1 LVEIIAEAEE
11 TKIREQLD
19 IQLLREGFWGVAI
32 ESKKVAFLM
41 EAGFAQLLAYRLAN
55 PQQKTSLFGMIATG
69 SPFLLSSLCRK
80 NARSIRSLISL
91 AFQIE

>member
-1 LVEIIAEAEE
+1 MVEIIAEAEK

-55 PQQKTSLFGMIATG
+55 PQQKTLLFGMIG
-69 SPFLLSSLCRK
+69 HWQPLCFCQACAGRTPEVYD
-80 NARSIRSLISL
+80 R
-91 AFQIE
+91 